1 MINNKITLNEV
12 RLNKFISHNTKYSRR
27 EADRLIK
34 DGKVKKSNTVV
45 TDLATKVIPNKDKIF
60 INNKRVTK
68 KSQYTLIVYNKPKGE
83 LVTKKDDRGR
93 RTIYDTL
100 PGNFKSFITVGRL
113 DYNST
118 GLLILTDSVDAA
130 NVLMHGDWERTY
142 YLKVKGSV
150 GESVIEAMKN
160 GLHIQDSIK
169 GAHKLSKI
177 TSIEFAPFAKFNI
190 IKNSPSFSKL
200 KVTICEGKN
209 RELRRFFGH
218 FDLDIVDLKRV
229 DFGGISLNLD
239 KEGKFRFF
247 SHSEYESIRDIMH
260 GNELR
265 MEKMEKKASE
275 QR

>member
-1 MINNKITLNEV
+1 MINNEI

-27 EADRLIK
+27 EADQLIK
-34 DGKVKKSNTVV
+34 DGKVKISNKLVS
-45 TDLATKVIPNKDKIF
+45 DLATKVTPNKDKVF
-60 INNKRVTK
+60 INGKRVSK
-68 KSQYTLIVYNKPKGE
+68 KTQYTLIVYNKPKGE

-93 RTIYDTL
+93 KTIYDSL
-100 PGNFKSFITVGRL
+100 PGKFKSFIPVGRL

-142 YLKVKGSV
+142 YLKVKGSI
-150 GESVIEAMKN
+150 GESVVEAMQN

-177 TSIEFAPFAKFNI
+177 TSIEFDPFTKFNI
-190 IKNSPSFSKL
+190 IKNSPTFSKL
-200 KVTICEGKN
+200 KVTIQEGKN

-218 FDLDIVDLKRV
+218 FDLDVVDLKRV

-239 KEGKFRFF
+239 REGKYRFF
-247 SHSEYESIRDIMH
+247 SHSEYESMRDIMH
-260 GNELR
+260 GNEMRL
-265 MEKMEKKASE
+265 EKMDKKSRE
-275 QR
+275 QRQ